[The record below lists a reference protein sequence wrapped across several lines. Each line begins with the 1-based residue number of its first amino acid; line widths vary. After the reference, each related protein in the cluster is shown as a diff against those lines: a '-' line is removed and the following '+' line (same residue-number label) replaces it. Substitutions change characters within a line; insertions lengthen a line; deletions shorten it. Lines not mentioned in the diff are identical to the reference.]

1 MVRPQKQAGR
11 NMKRRQF
18 IALVGGAAVAGP
30 TLAFGQSAAL
40 PTIGF
45 LHSGSPGPNAKR
57 VDGFRKGLSNASFV
71 EGKNVA
77 IEFRWAEG
85 KNEKL
90 AELTQELIARRVAVI
105 VTLSSTVA
113 AVAAKK
119 VTSTVP
125 IYFLIA
131 DPPVELGLVTSLN
144 RPGGNATGITTLA
157 AEVSAKRLALLR
169 ELVPQSTSMAAL
181 LQPTHPSAKPVRAS
195 LQATADTLGVKLDVL
210 EASNDH
216 EIEAAYASL
225 KPGVPLLI
233 ATDPFFFLRRAQ
245 LAALSAQ
252 HGVPTIYDSRESA
265 EAGGLMSYGP
275 NHVRLWEQAGGTVAR
290 ILKGEKPADLPVVQA
305 AIFET
310 IVNMKAAKAL
320 DLAIPDKLMA
330 LADEVIE

>member
-1 MVRPQKQAGR
+1 MQ
-11 NMKRRQF
+11 RREF
-18 IALVGGAAVAGP
+18 IALLGGALASCP
-30 TLAFGQSAAL
+30 TLAFGQPAPAM

-45 LHSGSPGPNAKR
+45 LHSGAPGPNARR
-57 VDGFRKGLSNASFV
+57 VDGFRKGLANAGFV

-90 AELTQELIARRVAVI
+90 AELAAELIAKRVAVI

-119 VTSTVP
+119 ATSTVP

-169 ELVPQSTSMAAL
+169 ELVPQAASMAAL
-181 LQPTHPSAKPVRAS
+181 LQPGHPSAKPVRAS
-195 LQATADTLGVKLDVL
+195 LEATAGTLGVKLDVL
-210 EASNDH
+210 EASNDR
-216 EIEAAYASL
+216 EIEVAYGAL

-245 LAALSAQ
+245 LAALSAK

-275 NHVRLWEQAGGTVAR
+275 NHVRLWEQGGGIVAR
-290 ILKGEKPADLPVVQA
+290 ILKGAKPADLPVVQA

-310 IVNMKAAKAL
+310 IINMKAAKAL
-320 DLAIPDKLMA
+320 NLAIPDKLMA

>member
-1 MVRPQKQAGR
+1 MSD
-11 NMKRRQF
+11 
-18 IALVGGAAVAGP
+18 VGARAAVFGDARYRLP
-30 TLAFGQSAAL
+30 AFGRA
-40 PTIGF
+40 
-45 LHSGSPGPNAKR
+45 GPNAKR
-57 VDGFRKGLSNASFV
+57 VAGFRKGLSNAGLV

-90 AELTQELIARRVAVI
+90 AELAEELIAKRVAVI

-125 IYFLIA
+125 ILFSGCRPA
-131 DPPVELGLVTSLN
+131 GRAGPRHESQPPRRQRHRHHHARRRSFGQAGSQ
-144 RPGGNATGITTLA
+144 
-157 AEVSAKRLALLR
+157 LLR

-181 LQPTHPSAKPVRAS
+181 LQPNHPSTKAVIAS
-195 LQATADTLGVKLDVL
+195 LEATARTLGVQLDAQGSRQRWRDRGGVSFDQARRAASDRHRSVL
-210 EASNDH
+210 S
-216 EIEAAYASL
+216 
-225 KPGVPLLI
+225 V
-233 ATDPFFFLRRAQ
+233 RRAQ
-245 LAALSAQ
+245 LATLSAK

-275 NHVRLWEQAGGTVAR
+275 NHVRLWEQGGGTVAR

-310 IVNMKAAKAL
+310 IINMKAAKAL
-320 DLAIPDKLMA
+320 GLAIPDKLMA
-330 LADEVIE
+330 LADEVME

>member
-1 MVRPQKQAGR
+1 
-11 NMKRRQF
+11 MKRREF
-18 IALVGGAAVAGP
+18 ITLLGGAAVACP
-30 TLAFGQSAAL
+30 TLAFGQPSSAM
-40 PTIGF
+40 PVIGF
-45 LHSGSPGPNAKR
+45 LHSGGPGPNAKR
-57 VDGFRKGLSNASFV
+57 VAGFRKGLSNAGLV

-90 AELTQELIARRVAVI
+90 AELTEELIAKRVAVI

-119 VTSTVP
+119 LTSTVP
-125 IYFLIA
+125 IYFLVA
-131 DPPVELGLVTSLN
+131 DPPVELGLVASLN

-169 ELVPQSTSMAAL
+169 ELVPRATSMVAL
-181 LQPTHPSAKPVRAS
+181 LQPTHPSAKAVRAS
-195 LQATADTLGVKLDVL
+195 LQTTADTLGIKLDVL
-210 EASNDH
+210 EASNDR
-216 EIEAAYASL
+216 EIEAAYGAL

-245 LAALSAQ
+245 LAALSAK

-275 NHVRLWEQAGGTVAR
+275 NHVRLWEQGGGTVAR
-290 ILKGEKPADLPVVQA
+290 ILKGEKPADLPVQRSTKVELV
-305 AIFET
+305 INLKT
-310 IVNMKAAKAL
+310 AKAL
-320 DLAIPDKLMA
+320 GLSFSLLM
-330 LADEVIE
+330 LGRADEVIE

>member
-1 MVRPQKQAGR
+1 
-11 NMKRRQF
+11 MKRREF
-18 IALVGGAAVAGP
+18 ITLLGGAAVACP
-30 TLAFGQSAAL
+30 TLAFGQPSSAM
-40 PTIGF
+40 PVIGF
-45 LHSGSPGPNAKR
+45 LHSGGPGPNAKR
-57 VDGFRKGLSNASFV
+57 VAGFRKGLSNAGLV

-90 AELTQELIARRVAVI
+90 AELAEELITKRVAVI

-119 VTSTVP
+119 LTSTVP
-125 IYFLIA
+125 IYFLVA
-131 DPPVELGLVTSLN
+131 DPPVELGLVASLN

-169 ELVPQSTSMAAL
+169 ELVPQATSMVAL
-181 LQPTHPSAKPVRAS
+181 LQPTHPSAKAVRAS
-195 LQATADTLGVKLDVL
+195 LQTTADTLGIKLDVL
-210 EASNDH
+210 EASNDR
-216 EIEAAYASL
+216 EIEAAYGAL

-245 LAALSAQ
+245 LAALSAK

-275 NHVRLWEQAGGTVAR
+275 NHVRLWEQGGGTVAR

-310 IVNMKAAKAL
+310 IINMKAAKAL
-320 DLAIPDKLMA
+320 GLAIPDKLMA

>member
-1 MVRPQKQAGR
+1 M
-11 NMKRRQF
+11 RRREF
-18 IALVGGAAVAGP
+18 IALLGGAAVAYP
-30 TLAFGQSAAL
+30 TLAFGQPSSAM
-40 PTIGF
+40 PVIGF
-45 LHSGSPGPNAKR
+45 LHSGGPGPNAKR
-57 VDGFRKGLSNASFV
+57 VAGFRKGLSNAGLV

-90 AELTQELIARRVAVI
+90 AELAEELIAKRVAVI
-105 VTLSSTVA
+105 VALSSTVA

-119 VTSTVP
+119 TTSTVP
-125 IYFLIA
+125 IYFLVA

-157 AEVSAKRLALLR
+157 AEVSAKRFALLR

-181 LQPTHPSAKPVRAS
+181 LQPSHPSTKAVIAS
-195 LQATADTLGVKLDVL
+195 LEATARTLGVRLDVK
-210 EASNDH
+210 AAGNDG
-216 EIEAAYASL
+216 EIEEAYRSI

-233 ATDPFFFLRRAQ
+233 GTDPFFFVRRAQ
-245 LAALSAQ
+245 LAALSAK

-275 NHVRLWEQAGGTVAR
+275 NHVRLWEQGGGTVAR

-310 IVNMKAAKAL
+310 IINMKAAKAL
-320 DLAIPDKLMA
+320 GLAIPDKLMA

>member
-1 MVRPQKQAGR
+1 MQ
-11 NMKRRQF
+11 RREF
-18 IALVGGAAVAGP
+18 ITLLGGAAVACP
-30 TLAFGQSAAL
+30 TLALGQPSSAM
-40 PTIGF
+40 PVIGF
-45 LHSGSPGPNAKR
+45 LHSGGPGPNAKR
-57 VDGFRKGLSNASFV
+57 VAGFRKGLSNAGLV

-90 AELTQELIARRVAVI
+90 TELAEELIAKRVAVI

-125 IYFLIA
+125 IYFLVA

-181 LQPTHPSAKPVRAS
+181 LQPTHPSAKAVRTS

-210 EASNDH
+210 EAGNDR
-216 EIEAAYASL
+216 EIEAAYGKL

-233 ATDPFFFLRRAQ
+233 ATDPLFFLRRPQ
-245 LAALSAQ
+245 LAALSAK

-275 NHVRLWEQAGGTVAR
+275 NHVRLWEQGGGTVAR
-290 ILKGEKPADLPVVQA
+290 ILKGEKPADLPVAQA

-310 IVNMKAAKAL
+310 IINMKAAKAL
-320 DLAIPDKLMA
+320 GLAIPDKLMA

>member
-1 MVRPQKQAGR
+1 MQ
-11 NMKRRQF
+11 RREF
-18 IALVGGAAVAGP
+18 ITLLGGAAVAYP
-30 TLAFGQSAAL
+30 TLAFGQPSSAV
-40 PTIGF
+40 PVIGF
-45 LHSGSPGPNAKR
+45 LHSGGPGPNARR
-57 VDGFRKGLSNASFV
+57 VDGFRKGLSDAGFV

-77 IEFRWAEG
+77 IEFRWADG
-85 KNEKL
+85 KNERL
-90 AELTQELIARRVAVI
+90 AELTQDLIDKRVAAI
-105 VTLSSTVA
+105 VALSSTVA
-113 AVAAKK
+113 AVAARKA
-119 VTSTVP
+119 TSTIP
-125 IYFLIA
+125 IYFLVA

-169 ELVPQSTSMAAL
+169 ELVPQSTGMAAL

-195 LQATADTLGVKLDVL
+195 LQATADALGVKLDVI
-210 EASNDH
+210 EASTDR
-216 EIEAAYASL
+216 EIEAAYAAL

-245 LAALSAQ
+245 LAALSTK

-275 NHVRLWEQAGGTVAR
+275 NHVRLWEQGGGTVAR

-310 IVNMKAAKAL
+310 VINLKAAKAL
-320 DLAIPDKLMA
+320 GLAIPDKLMA